1 MIKLIA
7 MDMDG
12 TLLNDDHATVSQRN
26 VDALRRAAEQG
37 IEVVI
42 SSGRPWSLLQ
52 DIADRVGVVRY
63 VVASNG
69 ASVLD
74 RQTGEWLLQVGMPK
88 EQVLKF
94 IEILARYHA
103 GFEIFC
109 EGQDYIERRYMEMV
123 VKEALSPEYAAT
135 FQRRVVVVDDL
146 RPVIEEKLVEK
157 IYVFYVEPGT
167 REKIEEELRAAGPYE
182 SACAYSFNMEITAP
196 GVDKGEAL
204 KVLCEKLG
212 IDASEVMAFGDA
224 DNDLGMLSWAG
235 WSFAMGNGT
244 DKAKAAAKHVTGTNA
259 DSGVAQGVEQYALG
273 QQN

>member
-1 MIKLIA
+1 M
-7 MDMDG
+7 
-12 TLLNDDHATVSQRN
+12 T
-26 VDALRRAAEQG
+26 
-37 IEVVI
+37 
-42 SSGRPWSLLQ
+42 
-52 DIADRVGVVRY
+52 
-63 VVASNG
+63 SNG

-74 RQTGEWLLQVGMPK
+74 QKTGEWLLQIGMPK

-94 IEILARYHA
+94 VEILTRYHA

-109 EGQDYIERRYMEMV
+109 EGQDYIEQRHMETV
-123 VKEALSPEYAAT
+123 VREALSPEYVDT
-135 FQRRVVVVDDL
+135 FKRRVVVVDDL
-146 RPVIEEKLVEK
+146 RPIIEEKLVEK

-244 DKAKAAAKHVTGTNA
+244 DKTKAAAKYVTGRNS
-259 DSGVAQGVEQYALG
+259 DSGVAQSVEQYVLG

>member
-7 MDMDG
+7 TDMDG
-12 TLLNDDHATVSQRN
+12 TLLNDDHAAVSQRN

-42 SSGRPWSLLQ
+42 SSGRPWSLLKE
-52 DIADRVGVVRY
+52 IADRVGVVRY

-69 ASVLD
+69 AAVLD
-74 RQTGEWLLQVGMPK
+74 RKTGEWLLQREMPK
-88 EQVLKF
+88 EQVRKMV
-94 IEILARYHA
+94 EILFRYGA
-103 GFEIFC
+103 GFELFC
-109 EGQDYIERRYMEMV
+109 EGQNYVDRRYEELV
-123 VKEALSPEYAAT
+123 VKEAPSPEYLDM
-135 FQRRVVVVDDL
+135 FRRQALIVDDL
-146 RPVIEEKLVEK
+146 QPLIEEKMVEK
-157 IYVFYVEPGT
+157 LYVFHVEPGT
-167 REKIEEELRAAGPYE
+167 REKIEEELQATGPYE
-182 SACAYSFNMEITAP
+182 SACAYAFNMEITAP

-204 KVLCEKLG
+204 KVLCGKLG

-244 DKAKAAAKHVTGTNA
+244 DKAKAAAKYVTGTNS
-259 DSGVAQGVEQYALG
+259 DSGVAQGVERYALE